1 MKKEK
6 KRTTNGFQWVK
17 YDEYVEYVGMEG
29 KEFFESFFF
38 CFRCEDDELIN
49 GQQV

>member
-1 MKKEK
+1 
-6 KRTTNGFQWVK
+6 
-17 YDEYVEYVGMEG
+17 MEG

-49 GQQV
+49 GQQVWEDPRAKIWNR